1 MTETTQTHEAIDRSF
16 QSDARYGACAAVFIE
31 VEHANGFCTLRTSGR
46 FATGAD
52 LDYLGAKL
60 DQIRRSD
67 ATRVL
72 ADFTEV
78 ISMGSTG
85 LSFVIT
91 LYRILAR
98 ESNGRFVLA
107 GANPLVREALDLAH
121 LSKII
126 PLAKDVESGLVA
138 LSS

>member
-1 MTETTQTHEAIDRSF
+1 MTETTHTHEAIDRSG
-16 QSDARYGACAAVFIE
+16 SHPRHGGCAAVFIE
-31 VEHANGFCTLRTSGR
+31 VQHEQGLCTLRISGR

-60 DQIRRSD
+60 DQIRRSNT
-67 ATRVL
+67 TRVL

-78 ISMGSTG
+78 VSMGSTG
-85 LSFVIT
+85 LSFVVA
-91 LYRILAR
+91 LYRMLTR
-98 ESNGRFVLA
+98 ESTGRLVLA
-107 GANPLVREALDLAH
+107 GASPLVLQALDLAN

-126 PLAKDVESGLVA
+126 PLAKDVESGLAA

>member
-1 MTETTQTHEAIDRSF
+1 MTETTHTHEAIDRSF
-16 QSDARYGACAAVFIE
+16 LPAAHYGACAAVFIE
-31 VEHANGFCTLRTSGR
+31 VQHANGLCTLRTSGR

-60 DQIRRSD
+60 DQIRRSG

-78 ISMGSTG
+78 VSMGSTG
-85 LSFVIT
+85 LSFVIA

-98 ESNGRFVLA
+98 ESSGRFVLA
-107 GANPLVREALDLAH
+107 GANLLVRQALDISN

-126 PLAKDVESGLVA
+126 PLAKDVESGLAA

>member
-1 MTETTQTHEAIDRSF
+1 MTQTTHTYAAIDRS
-16 QSDARYGACAAVFIE
+16 YGACAAVFIE
-31 VEHANGFCTLRTSGR
+31 VEHTNGLCILRTSGR

-60 DQIRRSD
+60 DQIRRSNT
-67 ATRVL
+67 TRVL

-78 ISMGSTG
+78 VSLGSTG

-91 LYRILAR
+91 LYRIVTR

-107 GANPLVREALDLAH
+107 GANPLVREALDLTQ
-121 LSKII
+121 LSQII
-126 PLAKDVESGLVA
+126 PLASDVESGLAAV
-138 LSS
+138 ST

>member
-1 MTETTQTHEAIDRSF
+1 MTETTDTYEANDRSCLP
-16 QSDARYGACAAVFIE
+16 DTRHGVCAAVFIE
-31 VEHANGFCTLRTSGR
+31 VQNTNGLCILHTSGR

-52 LDYLGAKL
+52 LDYLRAKL
-60 DQIRRSD
+60 DLIRRSD

-72 ADFTEV
+72 GDFTEV
-78 ISMGSTG
+78 VSMGSTG

-91 LYRILAR
+91 LYRILVR

-126 PLAKDVESGLVA
+126 HLAKDVESGLAA
-138 LSS
+138 LNP